1 MQRDSAALGLSAWER
16 TMDEDDDD
24 DYEEHVKDPSDQTP
38 CRIQVDGVSKDD
50 LVSAIVDRV
59 VREYARRMDHEIQV
73 MISGVIQKQ
82 VDAAVVR
89 ICEQELDAQIRDLI
103 TQGWQPCD
111 WNGEPRG
118 ERVTLKKRIL
128 DVLDDLV
135 SVTDGRNTDARMK
148 RIKVIM
154 RDEVDKAFRG
164 ELATMIEGFKQDAK
178 KMLDT
183 SFKERVAAAIK
194 EAFKM

>member
-1 MQRDSAALGLSAWER
+1 
-16 TMDEDDDD
+16 MDEDDDD

-59 VREYARRMDHEIQV
+59 VREHARRMDSEIQV
-73 MISGVIQKQ
+73 MISGVITKQ

-89 ICEQELDAQIRDLI
+89 ICESELDAQIRAII
-103 TQGWQPCD
+103 TKGWQPCD
-111 WNGEPRG
+111 WNGEPKG
-118 ERVTLKKRIL
+118 ERVTLNKRIL

-148 RIKVIM
+148 RVKVIM
-154 RDEVDKAFRG
+154 RDEVEKAFRG
-164 ELATMIEGFKQDAK
+164 ELSTMIDGFKQEAK
-178 KMLDT
+178 KMLDN
-183 SFKERVAAAIK
+183 SFRDRIAAAIK
-194 EAFKM
+194 EAFKL